1 MRSGSNINTILR
13 EIATLPPEDQVYV
26 SEVLYKRIQDMKR
39 ELLISRAEEAQ
50 ASYLKNKFIKG
61 TAEDLINT
69 LSND

>member
-26 SEVLYKRIQDMKR
+26 SEVLDKRIQDMKR
-39 ELLISRAEEAQ
+39 DQLVSRAEEAEVN
-50 ASYLKNKFIKG
+50 YLRKKVKKG